1 MLSIQD
7 FLPAIRQLHDGIRQ
21 RVLDTLEQR
30 SAEDLSQVVAEQGG
44 DVVFALDEAVEG
56 LLLEILTQEIADR
69 EPIAVVAEGLPGGK
83 TVLPAGAEEQD
94 CPWRLIIDPI
104 DGTRPLLYQKRSGWV
119 LTALAPNNGEQTRLS
134 DVVLA
139 VQTEI
144 PLLKQ
149 HLSDQI
155 WTFRGQNAEAVR
167 FNRFTG
173 ESQSLTLRPSQAD
186 TVYFGYSSITR
197 FFPGARDV
205 LGAIDDE
212 VIRGALGPEPPVGT
226 LCFEDQY
233 PSTGGQLYGL
243 LSGSD
248 RFLADLRPL
257 TAGIVA
263 ERGET
268 LGHCCRPYDICTAS
282 IAEALGV
289 ILTAPDGGP
298 LDIPL
303 DVETNVAW
311 VGYANDAIRKQVEP
325 VLREALLKRG
335 LI

>member
-1 MLSIQD
+1 
-7 FLPAIRQLHDGIRQ
+7 
-21 RVLDTLEQR
+21 
-30 SAEDLSQVVAEQGG
+30 
-44 DVVFALDEAVEG
+44 
-56 LLLEILTQEIADR
+56 
-69 EPIAVVAEGLPGGK
+69 
-83 TVLPAGAEEQD
+83 
-94 CPWRLIIDPI
+94 LI
-104 DGTRPLLYQKRSGWV
+104 YQKRSGWV
-119 LTALAPNNGEQTRLS
+119 LTGLAPNKGDATRLS
-134 DVVLA
+134 DIVCA

-149 HLSDQI
+149 HLSDQF
-155 WTFRGQNAEAVR
+155 WAVRGQGAEAIR
-167 FNRFTG
+167 FNRLSG
-173 ESQSLTLRPSQAD
+173 ESESLTLRPSEAKS
-186 TVYFGYSSITR
+186 VYFGYASITR

-257 TAGIVA
+257 MAEIIV

-268 LGHCCRPYDICTAS
+268 LGHCCRPYDICTAL
-282 IAEALGV
+282 IAEELGV
-289 ILTAPDGGP
+289 FLTTPNGDP
-298 LDIPL
+298 LDMPL

-311 VGYANDAIRKQVEP
+311 VGYANEAIRRQVEP

-335 LI
+335 LIEVNEE